1 MLSVSKASRQRE
13 RDFDPAGSRPIGTT
27 RTQLEDGGS
36 RTSASWEWPRAWLVE
51 QTAQS
56 YLAWG
61 AAVRG
66 GDLADH
72 GISRRRMRGVV
83 LLGRAGARSG
93 AVDFGDVPVV
103 VEGHLAAGGE
113 QFVDLGA
120 GALNACL
127 HAGD

>member
-1 MLSVSKASRQRE
+1 MASVQSAGRSVEAASSTRERMLSVSKASRQCE

-27 RTQLEDGGS
+27 RTHLEDGGS

-72 GISRRRMRGVV
+72 RISRR
-83 LLGRAGARSG
+83 LLKLTGKINKRIEHAQ
-93 AVDFGDVPVV
+93 PT
-103 VEGHLAAGGE
+103 AGG
-113 QFVDLGA
+113 
-120 GALNACL
+120 
-127 HAGD
+127 